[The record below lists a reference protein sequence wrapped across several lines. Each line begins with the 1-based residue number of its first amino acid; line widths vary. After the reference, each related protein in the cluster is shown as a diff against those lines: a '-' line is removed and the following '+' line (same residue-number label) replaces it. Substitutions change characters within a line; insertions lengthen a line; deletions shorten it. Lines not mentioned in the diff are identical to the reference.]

1 MFLQEEVLDLYDKLT
16 KEAKTVIIL
25 TNEAEVI
32 GMLSLSDKI
41 KEGAIN
47 TIDCLQDMGIKT
59 ILITGDNEETAN
71 YVAQEVGIDFVES
84 NTLPE
89 DKITIVENLQKEY
102 NVLFAGD
109 GINDAPALTKA
120 DIGVAMGNGSDIA
133 MESGDIVVMEGDLEN
148 VVASIEF
155 SKKK

>member
-1 MFLQEEVLDLYDKLT
+1 
-16 KEAKTVIIL
+16 
-25 TNEAEVI
+25 
-32 GMLSLSDKI
+32 MLCLSDKI

-102 NVLFAGD
+102 KKEYNVLFAGD

>member
-1 MFLQEEVLDLYDKLT
+1 
-16 KEAKTVIIL
+16 
-25 TNEAEVI
+25 
-32 GMLSLSDKI
+32 MLSLSDKI

-102 NVLFAGD
+102 KKEYNVLFAGD